1 MYQSASRDDFEN
13 ARRKIIENA
22 LYAGRDADEATLK
35 MQRSW
40 SLRKALAQDV
50 AQAALQHCLATGQDT
65 YAYSNLAGDGIS
77 IINSLE
83 SALSENKKF
92 DLSENAKYEFN
103 WNFWKHD
110 DHPHFR
116 IREKKFPYI
125 ERYSIEEAAT
135 SYLALPYRAPLLE
148 RTLVDIL
155 IAIELYAFS
164 KEMLEKPP
172 MGERWLNTRA
182 PLTQKHVLRR
192 YIGGWFSSGVILL
205 GLAYLAGN
213 FGPRLIGETAS
224 MWIAGA
230 FVVLFLLD
238 RGFSTVMLPFAW
250 RAQWKARKKIRDLMI
265 AMAHTYAELN
275 GEGQTST
282 RRLRE
287 VAANAADQGVVWPK
301 PLFLVLDD
309 NIARVGRI

>member
-1 MYQSASRDDFEN
+1 VYQSASRDDFEN
-13 ARRKIIENA
+13 ARRKIIDNA
-22 LYAGRDADEATLK
+22 LYVGQNPDEVTLK
-35 MQRSW
+35 MQRNW
-40 SLRKALAQDV
+40 SLRKTLVQDV

-65 YAYSNLAGDGIS
+65 YAYSDLAGNGIG

-83 SALSENKKF
+83 YALSENKKF
-92 DLSENAKYEFN
+92 DFSENTKREFN

-110 DHPHFR
+110 DQPHFR
-116 IREKKFPYI
+116 IRQKKFPYMD
-125 ERYSIEEAAT
+125 RYSIEEAAT

-148 RTLVDIL
+148 RALVDLL
-155 IAIELYAFS
+155 IALELYAYS

-172 MGERWLNTRA
+172 MGLRWLNTRA

-192 YIGGWFSSGVILL
+192 YIGGWFWSGVMLL
-205 GLAYLAGN
+205 GPAYLAGD
-213 FGPRLIGETAS
+213 FGPRVIGDTAS

-250 RAQWKARKKIRDLMI
+250 RAQWKARKQTRDLMI
-265 AMAHTYAELN
+265 AMAHTYGELN
-275 GEGQTST
+275 GDGQVST

-287 VAANAADQGVVWPK
+287 VAAKAADKGVVWPK
-301 PLFLVLDD
+301 PLFLILDD
-309 NIARVGRI
+309 NIERVGRI

>member
-22 LYAGRDADEATLK
+22 LYVGRDPDEATLK

-92 DLSENAKYEFN
+92 DFSENAKYEFN

-116 IREKKFPYI
+116 IGQKKFPYMD
-125 ERYSIEEAAT
+125 RYSIEEAAT
-135 SYLALPYRAPLLE
+135 SYLALLYRAPLLE
-148 RTLVDIL
+148 RMLVDIL
-155 IAIELYAFS
+155 IALELYAFS

-172 MGERWLNTRA
+172 MGFRWLNTRA
-182 PLTQKHVLRR
+182 PLTQKHVLRQ

-205 GLAYLAGN
+205 GPAYLAGN
-213 FGPRLIGETAS
+213 FGPAPYWRDGLHVDSGGLHCPFSPGSRVRDGHVAVRVACPVEGTEAHARS
-224 MWIAGA
+224 HDRYGAYVRGTQRRRAG
-230 FVVLFLLD
+230 
-238 RGFSTVMLPFAW
+238 
-250 RAQWKARKKIRDLMI
+250 
-265 AMAHTYAELN
+265 
-275 GEGQTST
+275 
-282 RRLRE
+282 
-287 VAANAADQGVVWPK
+287 
-301 PLFLVLDD
+301 
-309 NIARVGRI
+309 